1 MKLHGHTTIELTD
14 VNTGKKRKYE
24 DDNIVTNALQHLLA
38 GGGVFQWNPLTY
50 LFSSAANGSFTK
62 EMLVNTLTRGLMLF
76 DGAIEENV
84 ETVKPPAGVGVVGCG
99 SGITYTGN
107 NVMAG
112 SYNYQESGETEDGW
126 KHVWD
131 FSTNQGNGSIA
142 CACLTTQAGGKITEG
157 TWPYSDDYRQ
167 GSTTDAV
174 INKEDRAF
182 RIPSYSYYLK
192 ALKDEKW
199 NTSLCRFSVL
209 HVDGKRNRMLRVSG
223 YEEINSYYFN
233 STSGSDY
240 TDFQQSIFCKK
251 SIDIDIY
258 RLPLTSM
265 SIFDFNTSSV
275 GHEEMLAGTVTVE
288 MPKGLKDII
297 TQGQLDTPKNYWAAF
312 HSNDEDY
319 IYITIHVP
327 TATGSYTYID
337 KQDKLYVWKI
347 SVEDFSSTY
356 FEVINTTGEK
366 IRCDVGFFGSWK
378 KPVLAYG
385 DFTFVIGESGK
396 MYIINSRDST
406 DVSQVS
412 FPDGTAFNI
421 SDTYAMNPLYFECG
435 KLTFAKAAD
444 QDENVLICDTVTKEV
459 RYKNTTLGILCEGSY
474 GGSVVSAGR
483 LHGTCFMIA
492 NSTDRYQNSGYLML
506 GCDPELLVTIN
517 NLSSPVVKTA
527 SETMKVTYTLTRTD
541 GLEG

>member
-14 VNTGKKRKYE
+14 VNSGKKRKYE
-24 DDNIVTNALQHLLA
+24 DDNIVTNALQYLLA
-38 GGGVFQWNPLTY
+38 RGGVFQWDPLY
-50 LFSSAANGSFTK
+50 HLFSTNANGSITK

-76 DGAIEENV
+76 DGVIEENV
-84 ETVKPPAGVGVVGCG
+84 ETVKPPAGVNVVGCG
-99 SGITYTGN
+99 SGITYTGDN
-107 NVMAG
+107 TMAG

-131 FSTNQGNGSIA
+131 FSTNQANGTIA

-157 TWPYSDDYRQ
+157 TWPYKNDYKQ
-167 GSTTDAV
+167 GSTQDAV

-182 RIPSYSYYLK
+182 RIDPYPYYLK

-209 HVDGKRNRMLRVSG
+209 HVDGKRNRVLRVSR
-223 YEEINSYYFN
+223 YEEINSYFFN
-233 STSGSDY
+233 SASGSDY
-240 TDFQQSIFCKK
+240 TNFQQSIFYKK
-251 SIDIDIY
+251 SMDIDIY
-258 RLPLTSM
+258 RLPFTSM
-265 SIFDFNTSSV
+265 SIFDFNTSEK
-275 GHEEMLAGTVTVE
+275 GHENMLEGTVTVE
-288 MPKGLKDII
+288 MPQGLKDII
-297 TQGQLDTPKNYWAAF
+297 TQAKLDTPKNYWAAF

-356 FEVINTTGEK
+356 FEITNTTGER
-366 IRCDVGFFGSWK
+366 IRCDTGFFGTWK
-378 KPVLAYG
+378 KPVLAYEN
-385 DFTFVIGESGK
+385 FTFVIGESGK

-406 DVSQVS
+406 DVSQVLL
-412 FPDGTAFNI
+412 PDETAFNI

-435 KLTFAKAAD
+435 KLTFAKAAGAND
-444 QDENVLICDTVTKEV
+444 NVFICDTVTKEV
-459 RYKNTTLGILCEGSY
+459 RYKNTVLSILCEGSY
-474 GGSVVSAGR
+474 DGSVVLSGR
-483 LHGTCFMIA
+483 LHGTYFMIA
-492 NSTDRYQNSGYLML
+492 NATNSNSNSGYLML

-517 NLSSPVVKTA
+517 NLSSPVTKTA
-527 SETMKVTYTLTRTD
+527 SETMKVTYTLTRAE